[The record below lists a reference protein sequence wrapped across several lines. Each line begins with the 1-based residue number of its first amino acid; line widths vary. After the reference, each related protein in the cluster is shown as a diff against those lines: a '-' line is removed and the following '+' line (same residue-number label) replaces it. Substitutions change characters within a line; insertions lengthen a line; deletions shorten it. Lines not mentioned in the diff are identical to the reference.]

1 MGVPWLDLKPRREA
15 ASSPLGGTVVGRFK
29 GVDPRAEGFVLV
41 EIGTEGNLV
50 SVPHGGGVFP
60 LDGPVT
66 VQLDADGVPMGV
78 LAGVDAE
85 GETVALGATGKAI
98 ERQGDKLDKDIEA
111 MGARVKAAAEGPV
124 DTGRLK
130 AGEVLIK
137 GDLIAGNTIGAK
149 HIVASEEL
157 EAKLATFRKVTTDE
171 LIAGN
176 AKISGSLIADT
187 LEGKTLKG
195 GRVIVEDATETY
207 GATITTSSTLGP
219 VIGFAKTAN
228 GFDEIESV
236 EWPLTITM
244 PGGGNVNRR
253 EYGVEIKFK
262 VDEKNG
268 GDTGEAFHTLS
279 ITGNGV
285 SRTNFGNRRW
295 MKDSESISWQDIFAA
310 AKGLPAVK
318 ESVDQLPALKETVK
332 KLEAKEVKEEKRSF
346 GDLDRD
352 WRREP
357 RPHELVKTGNLVDL
371 FGGEWVRQNSEWNY
385 TGNTW
390 FNWGIIPEGYR
401 PKQWVHFTVVI
412 TEDNF
417 PHFAQ
422 GVIRPDGTFGLKL
435 DKGIRVK
442 PNVSRIMV
450 PPVRWR
456 VD

>member
-15 ASSPLGGTVVGRFK
+15 ASNPLGGTVVGRFK
-29 GVDPRAEGFVLV
+29 GVDPRADGFVLV
-41 EIGTEGNLV
+41 EIGSEGNLV

-78 LAGVDAE
+78 LAGVDAG

-98 ERQGDKLDKDIEA
+98 ERQEDKLGKSLED

-124 DTGRLK
+124 DTGRLT

-137 GDLIAGNTIGAK
+137 GDLIAGDTVGAR

-171 LIAGN
+171 IVAGN
-176 AKISGSLIADT
+176 AKIGGSLIADT
-187 LEGKTLKG
+187 LEGKALRGSSIEG
-195 GRVIVEDATETY
+195 GRINITPDNPYNVGLRVGTLWNKSPFILFGTEENESLEEFADACFSVGITDFSGDGQEY
-207 GATITTSSTLGP
+207 SPTIAMA
-219 VIGFAKTAN
+219 AKS
-228 GFDEIESV
+228 G
-236 EWPLTITM
+236 
-244 PGGGNVNRR
+244 R
-253 EYGVEIKFK
+253 
-262 VDEKNG
+262 G
-268 GDTGEAFHTLS
+268 GDEVHYLCTL
-279 ITGNGV
+279 TPRGV
-285 SRTNFGNRRW
+285 WGRDDKGKTF
-295 MKDSESISWQDIFAA
+295 EVSWEEVAQRVKA
-310 AKGLPAVK
+310 GK
-318 ESVDQLPALKETVK
+318 ESTV
-332 KLEAKEVKEEKRSF
+332 SF

-352 WRREP
+352 WKREQ

-371 FGGEWVRQNSEWNY
+371 FGGEWVRQNGEWDY

-390 FNWGIIPEGYR
+390 YNWTVIPEGYR

-422 GVIRPDGTFGLKL
+422 AVIRPDGVFGLKL

-442 PNVSRIMV
+442 PGVSRIMV

>member
-41 EIGTEGNLV
+41 EIGEEGNLV

-78 LAGVDAE
+78 LAGVDAG

-98 ERQGDKLDKDIEA
+98 ERQGDKLGKSLETMA
-111 MGARVKAAAEGPV
+111 GRVKAAAEGPV
-124 DTGRLK
+124 DTGRLT
-130 AGEVLIK
+130 AGDVLIK
-137 GDLIAGNTIGAK
+137 GDLIAGDTVGAR

-157 EAKLATFRKVTTDE
+157 EAKLAAFRKVTTDE
-171 LIAGN
+171 LVAGN
-176 AKISGSLIADT
+176 AKISGGLIADT
-187 LEGKTLKG
+187 LEGKTLRGSKIEG
-195 GRVIVEDATETY
+195 GRINITPDNPYKVGLRVGTLWNKSPFILFGTEENESLEEFADACFSVGITDFSGDGQEYSPTIAMAAKSGRGGDEVHYLCTLTPRGVWGRDDKGKTFDFSWED
-207 GATITTSSTLGP
+207 I
-219 VIGFAKTAN
+219 AKTVKA
-228 GFDEIESV
+228 G
-236 EWPLTITM
+236 
-244 PGGGNVNRR
+244 
-253 EYGVEIKFK
+253 K
-262 VDEKNG
+262 
-268 GDTGEAFHTLS
+268 
-279 ITGNGV
+279 
-285 SRTNFGNRRW
+285 
-295 MKDSESISWQDIFAA
+295 ESI
-310 AKGLPAVK
+310 V
-318 ESVDQLPALKETVK
+318 
-332 KLEAKEVKEEKRSF
+332 SF

-352 WRREP
+352 WKREP

-371 FGGEWVRQNSEWNY
+371 FGGEWVRQNSEWDY

-390 FNWGIIPEGYR
+390 YNWTVIPEGYR

-422 GVIRPDGTFGLKL
+422 GVIRPDGVFGLKL

-442 PNVSRIMV
+442 PGVSRIMV

>member
-15 ASSPLGGTVVGRFK
+15 ASNPLGGTVVGRFK
-29 GVDPRAEGFVLV
+29 GVDPRADGFVLV
-41 EIGTEGNLV
+41 EIGSEGNLV

-78 LAGVDAE
+78 LAGVDAG

-98 ERQGDKLDKDIEA
+98 ERQEDKLGKSLED

-124 DTGRLK
+124 DTGRLT

-137 GDLIAGNTIGAK
+137 GDLIAGDTVGAR

-171 LIAGN
+171 IVAGN
-176 AKISGSLIADT
+176 AKIGGSLIADT
-187 LEGKTLKG
+187 LEGKTLRGSSIEG
-195 GRVIVEDATETY
+195 GRINITPDNPYNVGLRVGTLWNKSPFILFGTEENESLEEFADACFSVGITDFSGDGQEY
-207 GATITTSSTLGP
+207 SPTIAMA
-219 VIGFAKTAN
+219 AKS
-228 GFDEIESV
+228 G
-236 EWPLTITM
+236 
-244 PGGGNVNRR
+244 R
-253 EYGVEIKFK
+253 
-262 VDEKNG
+262 G
-268 GDTGEAFHTLS
+268 GDEVHYLCTL
-279 ITGNGV
+279 TPRGV
-285 SRTNFGNRRW
+285 WGRDDKGKTF
-295 MKDSESISWQDIFAA
+295 EVSWEEIAQRVKA
-310 AKGLPAVK
+310 GK
-318 ESVDQLPALKETVK
+318 ESTV
-332 KLEAKEVKEEKRSF
+332 SF

-352 WRREP
+352 WKREQ

-371 FGGEWVRQNSEWNY
+371 FGGEWVRQNGEWDY

-390 FNWGIIPEGYR
+390 YNWTVIPEGYR

-422 GVIRPDGTFGLKL
+422 AVIRPDGVFGLKL

-442 PNVSRIMV
+442 PGVSRIMV

>member
-15 ASSPLGGTVVGRFK
+15 ASNPLGGTVVGRFK

-41 EIGTEGNLV
+41 EIGAEGNLV

-98 ERQGDKLDKDIEA
+98 ERQGDKLGKDIEA
-111 MGARVKAAAEGPV
+111 MDARVKAAAEGPV
-124 DTGRLK
+124 DTGRLT

-157 EAKLATFRKVTTDE
+157 EAKLASFRKVATDE
-171 LIAGN
+171 LVAGK
-176 AKISGSLIADT
+176 AKINGSLIADT
-187 LEGKTLKG
+187 LEGKTIKG
-195 GRVIVEDATETY
+195 GVVTVNSDD
-207 GATITTSSTLGP
+207 GAFELRLSNSKDLGP
-219 VIGFAKTAN
+219 VVGFRSHLETGGDASK
-228 GFDEIESV
+228 GR
-236 EWPLTITM
+236 WPMALYMGQEAAGQLEGPTLHM
-244 PGGGNVNRR
+244 EGGNRGGRGVNAVSVDITPR
-253 EYGVEIKFK
+253 GVQSDTGFISWGDLNAL
-262 VDEKNG
+262 VDESK
-268 GDTGEAFHTLS
+268 
-279 ITGNGV
+279 
-285 SRTNFGNRRW
+285 R
-295 MKDSESISWQDIFAA
+295 AA
-310 AKGLPAVK
+310 TKPGFTKGL
-318 ESVDQLPALKETVK
+318 E
-332 KLEAKEVKEEKRSF
+332 
-346 GDLDRD
+346 DLDRD

-357 RPHELVKTGNLVDL
+357 RPHEIVREPGTDIVDL

-390 FNWGIIPEGYR
+390 FNWNLYLPVALR

-442 PNVSRIMV
+442 PNVSRIMI

>member
-41 EIGTEGNLV
+41 EIGEEGNLV

-78 LAGVDAE
+78 LAGVDAG

-98 ERQGDKLDKDIEA
+98 ERQEDKLGKSLED

-124 DTGRLK
+124 DTGRLT
-130 AGEVLIK
+130 AGDVLIK
-137 GDLIAGNTIGAK
+137 GDLIAGDTVGAR

-171 LIAGN
+171 LVAGN
-176 AKISGSLIADT
+176 AKISGGLIADT
-187 LEGKTLKG
+187 LEGKTLRGSKIEG
-195 GRVIVEDATETY
+195 GRINITPDNPYKVGLRVGTLWNKSPFILFGTEENESLEEFADACFSVGITDFSGDGQEY
-207 GATITTSSTLGP
+207 SPTIAMA
-219 VIGFAKTAN
+219 AKS
-228 GFDEIESV
+228 G
-236 EWPLTITM
+236 
-244 PGGGNVNRR
+244 R
-253 EYGVEIKFK
+253 
-262 VDEKNG
+262 G
-268 GDTGEAFHTLS
+268 GDEVHYLCTL
-279 ITGNGV
+279 TPRGV
-285 SRTNFGNRRW
+285 WGRDDKGKTFDASWEEISKHVKAG
-295 MKDSESISWQDIFAA
+295 KESI
-310 AKGLPAVK
+310 V
-318 ESVDQLPALKETVK
+318 
-332 KLEAKEVKEEKRSF
+332 SF
-346 GDLDRD
+346 GDLDHD
-352 WRREP
+352 WKREP

-371 FGGEWVRQNSEWNY
+371 FGGEWVRQNSEWDY

-390 FNWGIIPEGYR
+390 YNWTVIPEGYR

-422 GVIRPDGTFGLKL
+422 GVIRPDGVFGLKL

-442 PNVSRIMV
+442 PGVSRIMV